1 MIVVGETRPQIVRVP
16 VLSDVSSPGVDA
28 NKCTFRQSEE
38 VNAISALCTGKG
50 SIVQAANGD
59 VIVWMTENATSESEF
74 GPLDNIGTLPKKK
87 HQNAIEYIPK

>member
-16 VLSDVSSPGVDA
+16 VLLEILSPRVDA
-28 NKCTFRQSEE
+28 KWTFRQSEAAD
-38 VNAISALCTGKG
+38 AIAAMCTGKG